1 MFYGPVSVLF
11 REMSIEIF
19 CSVFSLIY
27 LCVFYMELHE
37 LFLRFGVKSISFA
50 NNFSLSEGRLF
61 LLVRISF
68 AVQTL
73 LIGLICLFLL
83 YFSLL

>member
-1 MFYGPVSVLF
+1 
-11 REMSIEIF
+11 
-19 CSVFSLIY
+19 
-27 LCVFYMELHE
+27 MELHE
-37 LFLRFGVKSISFA
+37 LYLHFGVKSISFA
-50 NNFSLSEGRLF
+50 NIFSLSEGRLF

-68 AVQTL
+68 AVQML

>member
-37 LFLRFGVKSISFA
+37 LFLHFGVKSISFA

-68 AVQTL
+68 VVQTL